1 MTKPAPRARSS
12 DLVHP
17 IPLAAVVL
25 LIFNDHLWKGGGV
38 IPGWITGKIS
48 DFAGLFFFP
57 VLLTVLVE
65 AAWRRRGA
73 AASRRR
79 IAWTS
84 VLLTGVVF
92 AAIKSVPAL
101 AALAS

>member
-1 MTKPAPRARSS
+1 MPRPAMRARSS

-17 IPLAAVVL
+17 IPLAAVAL
-25 LIFNDHLWKGGGV
+25 LILNDHLWKGGGV

-65 AAWRRRGA
+65 AAWRRRGEG
-73 AASRRR
+73 ASRRR
-79 IAWTS
+79 IAWSS
-84 VLLTGVVF
+84 VVLTGVVF
-92 AAIKSVPAL
+92 AALKSIP
-101 AALAS
+101 